1 MCLCVTLTLS
11 IKITNIK
18 NTNNNYEILR
28 VNVYVLHSTYTHYKT
43 REASMSI
50 GAAIGVIRNKALDSG
65 QNSGSKMGS
74 FFFFWGGAISA
85 FHNFIK

>member
-28 VNVYVLHSTYTHYKT
+28 VNVYVLHSTYEYTHYKT

-50 GAAIGVIRNKALDSG
+50 GAAIGVIRNMDSG

-74 FFFFWGGAISA
+74 FFLGGGAISA